1 MKPDILHEFA
11 TSCHLED
18 TGALR
23 WFAQKLRDHI
33 IQEAKA
39 VADLHESPGLDASSK
54 TPKHTIDTLID
65 RLSRIQ

>member
-1 MKPDILHEFA
+1 MKTDIIHELA

-39 VADLHESPGLDASSK
+39 VRDLHESPALNEQFK
-54 TPKHTIDTLID
+54 TPKSTINTLVD
-65 RLSRIQ
+65 RLSLIQ

>member
-1 MKPDILHEFA
+1 MKTDIIHELA

-39 VADLHESPGLDASSK
+39 VADLHESPGLDAGRK
-54 TPKHTIDTLID
+54 TPKSTINTLVD

>member
-1 MKPDILHEFA
+1 MKTDLIHQFA
-11 TSCHLED
+11 TSCNLED

-39 VADLHESPGLDASSK
+39 VASLHESPNLDARLK
-54 TPKHTIDTLID
+54 TPKSTINTLVD

>member
-1 MKPDILHEFA
+1 VKTDIIHEFA

-23 WFAQKLRDHI
+23 WFVQKLRDHI